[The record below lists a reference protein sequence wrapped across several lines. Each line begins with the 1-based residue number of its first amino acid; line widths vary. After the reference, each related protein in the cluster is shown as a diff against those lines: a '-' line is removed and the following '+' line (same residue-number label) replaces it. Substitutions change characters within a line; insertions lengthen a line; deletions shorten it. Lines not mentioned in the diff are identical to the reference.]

1 MNSNDETK
9 QIINLNNCIMK
20 QFTLKSL
27 MLLLLLLIGGG
38 SYAWGE
44 DFVKVTSAP
53 DSWEGSYLFVYETGN
68 VCFDGSLTNLDVV
81 RNTKKVTIKDGVIAA
96 TDELKACCFTV
107 TADSQNKGWY
117 QIKSASKFY
126 IAGTV
131 KTNKKSNG
139 LASTDQEAK
148 ASNYLNRF
156 EFDGKAVSVYSQSN
170 DGETVLRFNKA
181 KDQQRFRYFKSGQ
194 EPIALYKLS
203 STATLISIAVSGTPT
218 KTTYEEGEAFDPTG
232 LVVTGTYD
240 DGTKKEITDGIV
252 WVKDPEILKLG
263 TTSVDVYASVGNIDS
278 DVYTVEGI
286 TVKEKATL
294 IGIEANGTP
303 DDFWKGDKFN
313 KNGITVTALW
323 SDGSESDVTEQCQ
336 FTEPDMTTAGKKT
349 VTVTYEN
356 KTCTY
361 DIEVKTIENTKET
374 AYTVSKAI
382 ALIKAGKD
390 LATQVYV
397 KGVVSEIVTKYN
409 PDFGNVSFNVSVD
422 GSVEGEQF
430 QFYRTQK
437 DAENTYTED
446 PKIEVGATV
455 VGYGTLFLYKDNYE
469 FAAGNYLVEYNAPVE
484 KVLKSIAISGEA
496 TKTTY
501 KEGEAFDP
509 TGLVVTAT
517 YDDES
522 TKVVTDDVTWTFD
535 PATLILGTTE
545 VNVTATYGEKTASKT
560 VAVTVTEVQ
569 KYNVTWN
576 VNGKV
581 YTEGAP
587 TTEVVEGEK
596 LGTLPTAPAS
606 IGGLVFM
613 GWTNEAVTSQE
624 AAPAVLFTSAA
635 DAPAVTADVTYYAV
649 FAAQAGAGW
658 ARVTALS
665 DITEGSYVIK
675 NDGFILP
682 NSNTNKS
689 PQKVTAPSIT
699 DNVITGEVDESMVWQ
714 FVSTGASNQFYIKN
728 AAGDYLYVIDKS
740 QGIRV
745 ADTDTPDKWTFE
757 ENGEGYFSMK
767 DANSNRYCAT
777 YKAGEDW
784 RSYNSKD
791 YGNYANGGKLE
802 LYRNDISYSNYTT
815 TVETNSLTLRAFDG
829 KNYFATFSCDKA
841 VKFVDATVFTV
852 DVENGTIS
860 LNEIAS
866 KQVPANTGV
875 LLRSAKESDVFT
887 YIESAPAIEGTN
899 LLKPA
904 SEQMTEGFK
913 FYKLAYDNYT
923 EKTGLGF
930 YWGAENGG
938 AYTVKPGLAYLAV
951 PEEQAANVK
960 GFSFDG
966 TQTGING
973 VEATTAKGAIYNL
986 NGQRVEKAQ
995 RGIYIQNGK
1004 KFIVK

>member
-1 MNSNDETK
+1 
-9 QIINLNNCIMK
+9 MK

-38 SYAWGE
+38 SFAWGE
-44 DFVKVTSAP
+44 DFSATFSYGSLKDWTLTNYADNKSYYLVPSGTEPSVATLSGIFKDKKVTS
-53 DSWEGSYLFVYETGN
+53 
-68 VCFDGSLTNLDVV
+68 DVV
-81 RNTKKVTIKDGVIAA
+81 VTINCA
-96 TDELKACCFTV
+96 TFGNGTNPNAQTFTFY
-107 TADSQNKGWY
+107 TTSDCSSQ
-117 QIKSASKFY
+117 ISATQS
-126 IAGTV
+126 GQLP
-131 KTNKKSNG
+131 N
-139 LASTDQEAK
+139 
-148 ASNYLNRF
+148 
-156 EFDGKAVSVYSQSN
+156 DGKKYKDVVYTIVKKDATSLSN
-170 DGETVLRFNKA
+170 DLAIEITKPGKQIRL
-181 KDQQRFRYFKSGQ
+181 KSIGVKFSY
-194 EPIALYKLS
+194 EAASAANL
-203 STATLISIAVSGTPT
+203 TSIVVSGAPT
-218 KTTYEEGEAFDPTG
+218 KTTYEEGEEFKTDG

-356 KTCTY
+356 KECTY
-361 DIEVKTIENTKET
+361 EIEVKTIENTKET
-374 AYTVSKAI
+374 AYTVSEAKKWI
-382 ALIKAGKD
+382 DAGKD
-390 LATQVYV
+390 LASQVYV
-397 KGVVSEIVTKYN
+397 KGIVSKVDSYNEKYKSITYWLDDNTFQVYSGKGLDAKDFTSQDDIEI
-409 PDFGNVSFNVSVD
+409 GANVIICGKIKKFINN
-422 GSVEGEQF
+422 
-430 QFYRTQK
+430 
-437 DAENTYTED
+437 NTY
-446 PKIEVGATV
+446 
-455 VGYGTLFLYKDNYE
+455 E
-469 FAAGNYLVEYNAPVE
+469 FDKENYLVEYKAPVE

-501 KEGEAFDP
+501 TEGETFDP
-509 TGLVVTAT
+509 TGLVITAT

-522 TKVVTDDVTWTFD
+522 TRVVTNGVKWTCT
-535 PATLILGTTE
+535 PETLTLGATE

-560 VAVTVTEVQ
+560 VAVTVTEAPKMVDIDLTKDQ
-569 KYNVTWN
+569 TTTATTDKLEWLGEFVTVTANKAKAETATNSFYPGKGKTSTRFYTGSTLTFTPAPFVVLGEITYEATTVGFAKVMAESQWKN
-576 VNGKV
+576 ATAEANGMSATITPIDGTKPVSATIGARTGGNSFSINYSLANEISLALVAKSNDTYYATFSSACACEFVGAEVFTVN
-581 YTEGAP
+581 
-587 TTEVVEGEK
+587 VEGEN
-596 LGTLPTAPAS
+596 
-606 IGGLVFM
+606 IV
-613 GWTNEAVTSQE
+613 
-624 AAPAVLFTSAA
+624 
-635 DAPAVTADVTYYAV
+635 
-649 FAAQAGAGW
+649 
-658 ARVTALS
+658 
-665 DITEGSYVIK
+665 
-675 NDGFILP
+675 
-682 NSNTNKS
+682 
-689 PQKVTAPSIT
+689 
-699 DNVITGEVDESMVWQ
+699 
-714 FVSTGASNQFYIKN
+714 
-728 AAGDYLYVIDKS
+728 
-740 QGIRV
+740 
-745 ADTDTPDKWTFE
+745 
-757 ENGEGYFSMK
+757 
-767 DANSNRYCAT
+767 
-777 YKAGEDW
+777 
-784 RSYNSKD
+784 
-791 YGNYANGGKLE
+791 
-802 LYRNDISYSNYTT
+802 
-815 TVETNSLTLRAFDG
+815 
-829 KNYFATFSCDKA
+829 
-841 VKFVDATVFTV
+841 
-852 DVENGTIS
+852 
-860 LNEIAS
+860 LNEVAS

-875 LLRSAKESDVFT
+875 LVKSTANAVTVTRL
-887 YIESAPAIEGTN
+887 ESAPAIEGTN

-904 SEQMTEGFK
+904 SEKMTDGFK

>member
-1 MNSNDETK
+1 
-9 QIINLNNCIMK
+9 MK

-44 DFVKVTSAP
+44 
-53 DSWEGSYLFVYETGN
+53 
-68 VCFDGSLTNLDVV
+68 
-81 RNTKKVTIKDGVIAA
+81 TKT
-96 TDELKACCFTV
+96 
-107 TADSQNKGWY
+107 
-117 QIKSASKFY
+117 
-126 IAGTV
+126 GTV
-131 KTNKKSNG
+131 KFGTKDFKISEADVTGNDDLSN
-139 LASTDQEAK
+139 SW
-148 ASNYLNRF
+148 R
-156 EFDGKAVSVYSQSN
+156 
-170 DGETVLRFNKA
+170 
-181 KDQQRFRYFKSGQ
+181 
-194 EPIALYKLS
+194 
-203 STATLISIAVSGTPT
+203 
-218 KTTYEEGEAFDPTG
+218 
-232 LVVTGTYD
+232 VVTA
-240 DGTKKEITDGIV
+240 
-252 WVKDPEILKLG
+252 G
-263 TTSVDVYASVGNIDS
+263 TTSFNPQPAFCQVGSKKKPATSITFTMTLPSDVKFTSFSAEFGGNDGTVGNIS
-278 DVYTVEGI
+278 LTVDGNEVGSGSLSASANVVVGGELKTATI
-286 TVKEKATL
+286 GKELK
-294 IGIEANGTP
+294 
-303 DDFWKGDKFN
+303 
-313 KNGITVTALW
+313 
-323 SDGSESDVTEQCQ
+323 
-336 FTEPDMTTAGKKT
+336 
-349 VTVTYEN
+349 VTVTNIARGVKCYNISYTYEDSS
-356 KTCTY
+356 TPQPGEVAVPTLSLAEGTY
-361 DIEVKTIENTKET
+361 WGKQTLTIGVPEGAAGVQYTLDGTDPKESNTAELITKATNLELSATTTVRAIAGDNNDNYSKEVSRTYTFVSSIANTKET
-374 AYTVSKAI
+374 AYTTVEAI
-382 ALIKAGKD
+382 EIINKTSEAQLTD
-390 LATQVYV
+390 EVVYV
-397 KGVVSEIVTKYN
+397 KGIVSKIVTPFDPDSKY
-409 PDFGNVSFNVSVD
+409 GNVSFNVSVD
-422 GSVEGEQF
+422 GSTEGEQF
-430 QFYRTQK
+430 LFFRTQK
-437 DAENTYTED
+437 DAENIYTED
-446 PKIEVGATV
+446 PNIEVGATV
-455 VGYGTLFLYKDNYE
+455 VGCGNLLLYKNDKTQEEIYE
-469 FAAGNYLVEYNAPVE
+469 FAAGNYLVDYKAPVE

-501 KEGEAFDP
+501 TEGEAFDP

-522 TKVVTDDVTWTFD
+522 TRVVTNGVKWTCT
-535 PATLILGTTE
+535 PETLILGTTE

-596 LGTLPTAPAS
+596 VEVLPTAPAS

-658 ARVTALS
+658 TRVTELS

-682 NSNTNKS
+682 NSKTDKS

-714 FVSTGASNQFYIKN
+714 FVSTGVSNQFYIKN
-728 AAGDYLYVIDKS
+728 ASGDYLYVIKGES
-740 QGIRV
+740 QGLRV
-745 ADTDTPDKWTFE
+745 ADTPDEWTFE
-757 ENGEGYFSMK
+757 ENGEGCFSMR
-767 DANSNRYCAT
+767 DAKGNRYCAT
-777 YKAGEDW
+777 YKDGKDW
-784 RSYNSKD
+784 RSYVDKD
-791 YGNYANGGKLE
+791 FRNYANDGKLE

-829 KNYFATFSCDKA
+829 KNYFATFSSDKA

-899 LLKPA
+899 LLKPT
-904 SEQMTEGFK
+904 SEKMTEGFK

-938 AYTVKPGLAYLAV
+938 IYTVKPGLAYLAV
-951 PEEQAANVK
+951 PQAQAANVK

-973 VEATTAKGAIYNL
+973 VEATAAKGAIYNL